1 MRIRCLLFKN
11 VLLLGLGLG
20 LSLSAF
26 SQQSLAVLPD
36 VEFTH
41 LPTDLP
47 VAKQAKEKTL
57 RTVLDVLEQKYDVFL
72 SYDLKAIENKTVGAN
87 VVEEIEHDNS
97 TLEDALTT
105 FLRPLKLNFLLVKDR
120 YYVIY
125 PADAEKATPRI
136 RKQSSN
142 PMELNAG
149 NQPPAVSFKKIL
161 LEKTLTG
168 QVTDM
173 ETDDPLPGV
182 NVVVKGT
189 TIGTVTDIEGN
200 YRLTVEDNVETLVFS
215 SVGYTSEEVTIGN
228 QTVINLSLAPDIQSL
243 SEVVVV
249 GYGTQKKADI
259 TGAIATMEAKSIEER
274 PLARVDQAL
283 VGQMAGVRV
292 QQTSGVPGKGF
303 RVQVRGTGSINA
315 NNEPLYV
322 IDGFP
327 LEVAGQNSSGSFSG
341 GSPLD
346 NINPNDI
353 ATIQVLKDASAAA
366 IYGSRAS
373 NGVVIITTK
382 SGETGKARIS
392 FNAYSGWQEP
402 TKHLDVL
409 TADEWVD
416 RAIEMV
422 NYSWVNSGDGR
433 TADQTTAERQAIVGG
448 FDRNVM
454 IDERWQQP
462 GHPGL
467 TYLDWQ
473 DEFFRKGILQNYALS
488 ATGGNEFVKYYVSG
502 DLLDQEGVAV
512 GVNYRRYSAR
522 ANVEVQASDKV
533 KFGLNISP
541 TYSIINDPGVEGK
554 DQLTHIT
561 VGMVPV
567 VEDSVGVLTGV
578 APNEIYTWGNSR
590 VSPVGAAQAVVG
602 ENRTFR
608 TLSTAYVQYDVL
620 EGLSLKT
627 SFNLDNND
635 TEIKGYTPSRVSRNR
650 NTTGSFDGFRRQ
662 TFVNENTISFDR
674 TFAEQH
680 QVSAVAGISYSFS
693 KLNSWEISGTFP
705 SEGVTT
711 LNAATIQPN
720 STSTFETQNVLLSYF
735 GRVQYNF
742 DDRYLLTASMR
753 RDGSSR
759 FGQETKWGIFPSAS
773 VGWRVSEE
781 NFMENVAAVSD
792 LKLRASWGLAGN
804 NGIGDYSHI
813 ALLDIANYSF
823 GGALGSGLV
832 PQNYAN
838 PNLSWEQSETVD
850 IGFDLGL
857 LDNRV
862 YASFDYYTKRNTDLL
877 LNIPVPSATGFTT
890 ALTNIGEVLNK
901 GWEVELTSRNLTG
914 PLQWTTNVNFSHNTN
929 EVVQLGP
936 ENTPILGGDF
946 DINHN
951 ILKVGEPMYSF
962 YVVQQ
967 IGILSQQDID
977 NGAALYGTEQA
988 GDPKYLDAND
998 DGVIDPDDRVLSG
1011 HPNPDYVWGVTNRL
1025 SYKGFDLSVLV
1036 QGQWGNKLYST
1047 FGRAM
1052 NRTGMGFVDNA
1063 LGQWADRWRSAEDPG
1078 NGEVPKANSN
1088 FGRIKNTDWLYDAS
1102 YIRVR
1107 NITLGYNLGSLIN
1120 SSFISAA
1127 RVYVTAENYFGH
1139 DNYTGGFNP
1148 EAVNTS
1154 GDDYGAF
1161 PLPKSVIFGVNLTF

>member
-1 MRIRCLLFKN
+1 MRINSLLLWN
-11 VLLLGLGLG
+11 MLLLGLVFGS
-20 LSLSAF
+20 SLSAYCQ
-26 SQQSLAVLPD
+26 SSLAALPS
-36 VEFTH
+36 ERLARLSTES
-41 LPTDLP
+41 P
-47 VAKQAKEKTL
+47 VVKQVKEKSL
-57 RTVLDVLEQKYDVFL
+57 RTVLEALEEKYGVFL
-72 SYDLKAIENKTVGAN
+72 SYDLKAVEHKTIEVKLEKALETDNSP
-87 VVEEIEHDNS
+87 VEEV
-97 TLEDALTT
+97 LAT
-105 FLRPLKLNFLLVKDR
+105 FLKPVKLDFLKVKDR

-125 PADAEKATPRI
+125 PVEDKRQTPRLNHP
-136 RKQSSN
+136 SSSLV
-142 PMELNAG
+142 PPFAT
-149 NQPPAVSFKKIL
+149 NQPPRVTFRKIT
-161 LEKTLTG
+161 LEKTITG
-168 QVTDM
+168 QVLDM

-189 TIGTVTDIEGN
+189 TTGTVTDVDGN
-200 YRLTVEDNVETLVFS
+200 YRLTVADNAETLVFS
-215 SVGYTSEEVTIGN
+215 SVGFTSEEVAIGN
-228 QTVINLSLAPDIQSL
+228 QTVINVTLAPDIQAL

-327 LEVAGQNSSGSFSG
+327 LEAAGQNSSGGFSNG
-341 GSPLD
+341 NPLD

-353 ATIQVLKDASAAA
+353 ASIQVLKDASAAA

-382 SGETGKARIS
+382 SGQSGQARIS
-392 FNAYSGWQEP
+392 FNAYTGFQEP
-402 TKHLDVL
+402 TKHLDIL

-416 RAIEMV
+416 RAIEMI
-422 NYSWVNSGDGR
+422 NYNWVNSGDGR
-433 TADQTTAERQAIVGG
+433 TADQTSAEREAILGG

-454 IDERWQQP
+454 IDDRWLQP

-473 DEFFRKGILQNYALS
+473 DEFFRRGVLQNYALS

-502 DLLDQEGVAV
+502 DFLDQEGVAV

-567 VEDSVGVLTGV
+567 VEDSVGIMTGV
-578 APNEIYTWGNSR
+578 APYDIYTWGNSR
-590 VSPVGAAQAVVG
+590 VSPVATAQASIG

-620 EGLSLKT
+620 DGLALKT

-635 TEIKGYTPSRVSRNR
+635 TQLKGYTPGRVSRNR
-650 NTTGSFDGFRRQ
+650 NTTGSFDGYRRL

-674 TFAEQH
+674 TIAERH
-680 QVSAVAGISYSFS
+680 QLSAVAGISYSYN
-693 KLNSWEISGTFP
+693 KLNSWDISGTFP

-720 STSTFETQNVLLSYF
+720 STSSFETQSVLLSYF
-735 GRVQYNF
+735 GRVQYSFN
-742 DDRYLLTASMR
+742 DRYLLTASIR

-759 FGQETKWGIFPSAS
+759 FGQDTKWGIFPSAS
-773 VGWRVSEE
+773 AGWRISEE
-781 NFMENVAAVSD
+781 NFMRNIAAVSD

-838 PNLSWEQSETVD
+838 PDLSWEQSETVD

-857 LDNRV
+857 LANRI
-862 YASFDYYTKRNTDLL
+862 YTSFDYYTKRNTDLL

-901 GWEVELTSRNLTG
+901 GWEVELTTRNLTG
-914 PLQWTTNVNFSHNTN
+914 PLEWTTNLNFSHNTN

-967 IGILSQQDID
+967 IGILFQEDID
-977 NGAALYGTEQA
+977 NGAALYGSEEA
-988 GDPKYLDAND
+988 GDPKYLDANE

-1011 HPNPDYVWGVTNRL
+1011 HPNPDYVWGVSNTLN
-1025 SYKGFDLSVLV
+1025 YKGFDLSVLV
-1036 QGQWGNKLYST
+1036 QGQWGSKLYST

-1063 LGQWADRWRSAEDPG
+1063 LGRWAERWRSPEEPG
-1078 NGEVPKANSN
+1078 NSEVPKTNSN

-1102 YIRVR
+1102 YVRVR
-1107 NITLGYNLGSLIN
+1107 NITLGYNLGNLIN
-1120 SSFISAA
+1120 SDFISAA